1 MAKNEDT
8 GSPGWRAS
16 LFLQTTEDVARAVAA
31 AAAAATAPR
40 SPRPSVVFSSKDD
53 HGDSQFQK
61 LQRHVSRVLKGFSS
75 PPHEVKGGTYNPEV
89 LTSQKRQWANFQ
101 LQYLDHRHLK
111 EPSRL
116 FESMVVVGLHPN
128 CDLQALQRQ
137 YVTRRFEGSGR
148 LQGSLGSQNQ
158 SRIEPILE
166 PQVLFVY
173 PPDKQLPLKYK
184 DLVSFCFPGGLE
196 VGYMLT
202 GSCVPLLP
210 LLTYSL
216 KIDVSENSNCEF
228 SILTEER
235 LERLTKDVGVLDFE
249 FIEGSIKEEI
259 LGDNLDGISP
269 NCRDAE
275 EMLDGTA
282 QNFQSSSRDSA
293 PGDDVDNGSHL
304 EHQIL
309 EGHIDLSNNGNDE
322 NVVVPVDSEMEIA
335 FDKGE
340 SGGRNLEDCE
350 TDVDDLSNKQA
361 EERRLPNAVLPLL
374 RYYQYESSES
384 SSSFQ
389 GSPSEDRN
397 FRSDVD
403 DTETEE
409 ASFSGQEDSND
420 HMDILEWAKANKYG
434 SLQIICEYYQLHCP
448 SRGSTVRFH
457 PLEHLHPLE
466 YHKPD
471 ETVLHIAGSTIDLR
485 SCSTSL
491 EFAEAHSALSAEE
504 EATVLST
511 WAIACLCGSLRLE
524 NILPDDMLDFLDAPV
539 PYIVGV
545 KNKTSEVQSKLTN
558 AILVDANK
566 NQVKSPTIPQLPKRK
581 ELFSSLSPYHAK
593 LVGESYLARKRP
605 VYECTDVQ
613 VESAKG
619 FLAVL
624 RSYLDSL
631 CSNLRS
637 HTITNVQSNNDK
649 VSLLLKESFI
659 DSFPNRDRPFMKHI
673 CGPLPLRYDDTH
685 LMVQVGWSC
694 FQMGLGRKIDPEPGR
709 CRRTDGKKWRC
720 SKEAYPDSKYC
731 ERHMHRGKNRSR
743 KPVEVATQ
751 AATANPSITPTISSI
766 TKNHSTLLT
775 PPSHSLSLM
784 SSETHQHHLHYS
796 HLNNQFLSSH
806 TSSRPPGI
814 GLSPQDN
821 ATPLLLD
828 SGGSCSLTNAD
839 YRSAYGLKEEVDEH
853 AFFSEHS
860 GSMRSLSGSSLDNA
874 WQFTPLTMSSSSTTS
889 SSNQRSSSSLH
900 NEYSYLQLH
909 SLSDRDHDHDAPKQ
923 QKQYQQSYL
932 LGTDMKGLLPA
943 KIEREEEPQKIFHRF
958 FDEWPPKNK
967 DSWLNLDDK
976 SPNSTSVSTTRLSI
990 SIPSSSHEFPIFN
1003 SRTHNDV

>member
-1 MAKNEDT
+1 
-8 GSPGWRAS
+8 
-16 LFLQTTEDVARAVAA
+16 
-31 AAAAATAPR
+31 
-40 SPRPSVVFSSKDD
+40 
-53 HGDSQFQK
+53 
-61 LQRHVSRVLKGFSS
+61 
-75 PPHEVKGGTYNPEV
+75 
-89 LTSQKRQWANFQ
+89 
-101 LQYLDHRHLK
+101 
-111 EPSRL
+111 
-116 FESMVVVGLHPN
+116 MVVVGLHPN

-137 YVTRRFEGSGR
+137 YVTRKFEGSGR

-158 SRIEPILE
+158 SCIEPILE

-196 VGYMLT
+196 VHAVERTPSMSELNEILLGQEHLKQSDLSFVFRLQVADDSTLYGCCVLVDEIVQKPSGLLSVISDKRPPCSYLSRYVLT
-202 GSCVPLLP
+202 TRRCYCILSRLP
-210 LLTYSL
+210 FFELHFGVL
-216 KIDVSENSNCEF
+216 N

-309 EGHIDLSNNGNDE
+309 EGHIDLSSNGNDE

-340 SGGRNLEDCE
+340 SGGRNLEDCD

-361 EERRLPNAVLPLL
+361 EARRLPNAVLPLL

-397 FRSDVD
+397 FRSDID

-524 NILPDDMLDFLDAPV
+524 NVLTLFAGALLEKQIVVVCSNLGILSALVLSIIPLIRPYQWQSLLMPILPDDMLDFLDAPV

-593 LVGESYLARKRP
+593 LVGESYLAKKRP

-659 DSFPNRDRPFMKHI
+659 DSFPNRDQPFMK
-673 CGPLPLRYDDTH
+673 LFVDTQLFSVH
-685 LMVQVGWSC
+685 TDLVLSF
-694 FQMGLGRKIDPEPGR
+694 FQ
-709 CRRTDGKKWRC
+709 
-720 SKEAYPDSKYC
+720 KE
-731 ERHMHRGKNRSR
+731 
-743 KPVEVATQ
+743 
-751 AATANPSITPTISSI
+751 
-766 TKNHSTLLT
+766 
-775 PPSHSLSLM
+775 
-784 SSETHQHHLHYS
+784 
-796 HLNNQFLSSH
+796 
-806 TSSRPPGI
+806 
-814 GLSPQDN
+814 
-821 ATPLLLD
+821 
-828 SGGSCSLTNAD
+828 
-839 YRSAYGLKEEVDEH
+839 
-853 AFFSEHS
+853 
-860 GSMRSLSGSSLDNA
+860 
-874 WQFTPLTMSSSSTTS
+874 
-889 SSNQRSSSSLH
+889 
-900 NEYSYLQLH
+900 
-909 SLSDRDHDHDAPKQ
+909 
-923 QKQYQQSYL
+923 
-932 LGTDMKGLLPA
+932 
-943 KIEREEEPQKIFHRF
+943 
-958 FDEWPPKNK
+958 
-967 DSWLNLDDK
+967 
-976 SPNSTSVSTTRLSI
+976 
-990 SIPSSSHEFPIFN
+990 
-1003 SRTHNDV
+1003 